1 MKNQCQRKV
10 LLIMV
15 LWLSAPPFLA
25 LAIDPV
31 IDRATLSGIRS
42 VYVTVSGLSPKIQ
55 RDGLTAEEI
64 QTDVKQKLG
73 TAGIKILTRE
83 RFMNSR
89 GAPWLRLHVSITKMD
104 GIHAYSAY
112 ISIECL
118 QAVHLVRDP
127 SVVTVVSTWSKT
139 GLATISHLG
148 EVRTFIGKGLEEFLN
163 AWSLAKRK

>member
-1 MKNQCQRKV
+1 VKNQCQRKV

-15 LWLSAPPFLA
+15 LWLSAPPFFA

-31 IDRATLSGIRS
+31 IDRATLHGIRS

-55 RDGLTAEEI
+55 RDGLTPEEI
-64 QTDVKQKLG
+64 QRDVKQKLG
-73 TAGIKILTRE
+73 TAGIKVLTRE

-89 GAPWLRLHVSITKMD
+89 GAPWLRLHVNMTKMD
-104 GIHAYSAY
+104 SIHAYSAY

-127 SVVTVVSTWSKT
+127 SIVTVVSTWSKT

-148 EVRTFIGKGLEEFLN
+148 EVRAFIDKGLEEFLN
-163 AWSLAKRK
+163 ACSSAKRK